1 MAMYS
6 NSSAAPAAVVGVVR
20 AIFQAAFSSA
30 SLARSTS
37 RCGAPAALILA
48 LGGLKVRRI
57 DSEQGYF
64 RAELTVIPS
73 VCGDSGEIDSELA
86 RHLRLSFGQAE
97 GKECAL
103 PDGRLWHGGV
113 FGVLHAKPILPGASA
128 PTGGGS
134 RVWPLELRDV
144 VR

>member
-1 MAMYS
+1 MLLPLTVLQDQRQLDWFLS
-6 NSSAAPAAVVGVVR
+6 CRNLNCRLPERDRPVV
-20 AIFQAAFSSA
+20 
-30 SLARSTS
+30 
-37 RCGAPAALILA
+37 LILV

-57 DSEQGYF
+57 DSGHGYF

-73 VCGDSGEIDSELA
+73 VCGDSGEIDPEVA

-134 RVWPLELRDV
+134 RVWSLEL
-144 VR
+144 

>member
-1 MAMYS
+1 MA
-6 NSSAAPAAVVGVVR
+6 PRTTVGAR
-20 AIFQAAFSSA
+20 GPLWTGRA
-30 SLARSTS
+30 SLPTLPGRWIKSCWRGTAV
-37 RCGAPAALILA
+37 LILA
-48 LGGLKVRRI
+48 LDGLKVRRI
-57 DSEQGYF
+57 DSGHGYF
-64 RAELTVIPS
+64 GAELTVIPS

-113 FGVLHAKPILPGASA
+113 FRVLHAKPILPGASA

-134 RVWPLELRDV
+134 RVWPLEL
-144 VR
+144 

>member
-1 MAMYS
+1 MMLQGCRKADRAEVVERDRFATPNYLK
-6 NSSAAPAAVVGVVR
+6 PAV
-20 AIFQAAFSSA
+20 
-30 SLARSTS
+30 
-37 RCGAPAALILA
+37 LILA
-48 LGGLKVRRI
+48 LDGLKVRRI
-57 DSEQGYF
+57 DSGHGYF
-64 RAELTVIPS
+64 GAELTVIPS

-113 FGVLHAKPILPGASA
+113 FRVLHAKPILPGASA

-134 RVWPLELRDV
+134 RVWPLEL
-144 VR
+144 

>member
-1 MAMYS
+1 MRYETPLLHKDGHEFLVEISLTALRRGGGWII
-6 NSSAAPAAVVGVVR
+6 NSFVKDITQKPAV
-20 AIFQAAFSSA
+20 
-30 SLARSTS
+30 
-37 RCGAPAALILA
+37 LILA
-48 LGGLKVRRI
+48 LGGLKVRHI
-57 DSEQGYF
+57 DSERGYF

-73 VCGDSGEIDSELA
+73 VCGDSGEIDPEVA

-134 RVWPLELRDV
+134 RVWPLEL
-144 VR
+144 